1 MFPAKQIKNPTEITA
16 LLNCVRLPGR
26 LTTGE
31 SAVVLGVQEH
41 DIPQLVAAKL
51 LKPLGEPAPNAPKYF
66 AATEIVNAAGD
77 RAWLSRATRALA
89 IHWKTKNARRNA
101 AAKQL

>member
-1 MFPAKQIKNPTEITA
+1 MFATKQLKNPTEIIA

-31 SAVVLGVQEH
+31 SAAILGVQEH
-41 DIPQLVAAKL
+41 DIPQLVSAKL
-51 LKPLGEPAPNAPKYF
+51 LKPLGDPTANAPKYF
-66 AATEIVNAAGD
+66 AATDILNAAGD

-89 IHWKTKNARRNA
+89 IHWRRKNARKNRA
-101 AAKQL
+101 AQHL